1 VLRPCD
7 SDNLL
12 HDLRGPVPTNL
23 RRVSTGAGLSN
34 VPRVL
39 LAGTHSSVGKTTVT
53 VGLLSALRRQGWRV
67 APFKAG
73 PDYIDPTLHAL
84 AAGRPSRNL
93 DAWLLPESALL
104 GVLQRGMRGADVAVI
119 EGVMGLFDGIGSSQD
134 ASTAAVART
143 LDAPVLL
150 VLDVFGMS
158 TTAAAVVLGC
168 QRLQPGVRLA
178 GAILN
183 RVGSDAHAASTA
195 AAIHDATGLPTL
207 GSLPHDPSLAVPER
221 HLGLVPA
228 GENGLSPSTL
238 ERLTDLVL
246 RRFDLQAIHAIAAS
260 ATPLPAPGDVSHQ
273 TLAPSGSL
281 RAAGATHIRPVEIE
295 RPAQAK
301 AERPEPVEAERP
313 MPVEAERP
321 MPVEAERP
329 AHFQIDRPL
338 PVEAERPVRVEV
350 DRPVRIGVAQDR
362 AFGFYYVDT
371 FDLLADLGAEVVPF
385 SALDDMSLP
394 ADVDAVY
401 LGGGFPELYAREIA
415 ANMSMRQSLEQHV
428 GRGAPLYAECGGLM
442 ALGQTL
448 VTLDGERLAGFGLLP
463 LVSRMTR
470 DRLTIGYREVEA
482 LRPTALLDRGER
494 MRGHEFHWST
504 ADPPQAGMAAYR
516 LLPDG
521 ALEGYC
527 VGSIVASYV
536 HLSFAASPAPLA
548 RFVRAAAQIRES
560 QTIRAS

>member
-1 VLRPCD
+1 M
-7 SDNLL
+7 
-12 HDLRGPVPTNL
+12 PTNL
-23 RRVSTGAGLSN
+23 RWVGTGAGLSN

-178 GAILN
+178 GVILN
-183 RVGSDAHAASTA
+183 RVGSDAHADSTA

-260 ATPLPAPGDVSHQ
+260 ATPLPAP
-273 TLAPSGSL
+273 
-281 RAAGATHIRPVEIE
+281 
-295 RPAQAK
+295 
-301 AERPEPVEAERP
+301 
-313 MPVEAERP
+313 
-321 MPVEAERP
+321 
-329 AHFQIDRPL
+329 
-338 PVEAERPVRVEV
+338 VEAERPVAARI
-350 DRPVRIGVAQDR
+350 DQPVRIGVAQDR

-371 FDLLADLGAEVVPF
+371 FDLLADLGAEVVSF

-415 ANMSMRQSLEQHV
+415 ANIGMRRSLEQHV

-536 HLSFAASPAPLA
+536 HLSFAASPGPLA
-548 RFVRAAAQIRES
+548 RFVRAAAQVRES

>member
-1 VLRPCD
+1 V
-7 SDNLL
+7 
-12 HDLRGPVPTNL
+12 G
-23 RRVSTGAGLSN
+23 TGAELSN

-104 GVLQRGMRGADVAVI
+104 AVLQRGMRGANVAVI

-168 QRLQPGVRLA
+168 QHMEPGVRLA
-178 GAILN
+178 GVILN
-183 RVGSDAHAASTA
+183 RVGSDAHAAWTA
-195 AAIHDATGLPTL
+195 AAIRDATGLPTL

-238 ERLTDLVL
+238 ERLTELVL
-246 RRFDLQAIHAIAAS
+246 QRFDLQAIRAIAGS
-260 ATPLPAPGDVSHQ
+260 ATPLPAPGEVSHQ
-273 TLAPSGSL
+273 TLAPSGSI
-281 RAAGATHIRPVEIE
+281 RAGGPAHVRPTEVEQPVGVDVDRPVPDAVE
-295 RPAQAK
+295 RPV
-301 AERPEPVEAERP
+301 PVE
-313 MPVEAERP
+313 V
-321 MPVEAERP
+321 
-329 AHFQIDRPL
+329 
-338 PVEAERPVRVEV
+338 ERPVRVEV
-350 DRPVRIGVAQDR
+350 ERPVRVGVAQDR
-362 AFGFYYVDT
+362 AFGFYYADT
-371 FDLLADLGAEVVPF
+371 FDLLAELGAEVVPF

-415 ANMSMRQSLEQHV
+415 ANIGMRRALEQHV
-428 GRGAPLYAECGGLM
+428 HRGAPLYAECGGLM
-442 ALGQTL
+442 ALGQAL
-448 VTLDGERLAGFGLLP
+448 VTLEGERVAGFGLLP

-470 DRLTIGYREVEA
+470 DQLTIAYREVEA

-504 ADPPQAGMAAYR
+504 ADPPHAGVAAYR

-548 RFVRAAAQIRES
+548 RFVRAAAQVRES